1 MPYWGWIVF
10 TLFLVLF
17 AGDIVLVIVF
27 LLRKRQA
34 GARWKKATISRP
46 RDGYRRRLI
55 QSSMLEHIQF
65 RAIVDEKTCP
75 ECLKLHGRIFPKTE
89 SPVIPVCENCRCEYV
104 GVLDELLE
112 ETRLEEKSLQDIAG
126 KELERRKKL

>member
-10 TLFLVLF
+10 ALFLVLF

-46 RDGYRRRLI
+46 RDGYR
-55 QSSMLEHIQF
+55 
-65 RAIVDEKTCP
+65 
-75 ECLKLHGRIFPKTE
+75 HG
-89 SPVIPVCENCRCEYV
+89 
-104 GVLDELLE
+104 
-112 ETRLEEKSLQDIAG
+112 
-126 KELERRKKL
+126 